1 MEQQST
7 LPLELDE
14 LERLYNR
21 LDGEAPTVSMDYS
34 RDHLTLLEL
43 LESEPASNN
52 FVERLKKHHDLLTL
66 LQSTTNGEYTVF
78 VPVDAGWTESD
89 KMQCHENMLAMHIS
103 PHYLSTTALK
113 DWPNLPT
120 LLRTGASNRKPV
132 LQSSFASSGWWI
144 NRCNRIV
151 KSNMV
156 ARNGIAHLIQRPC
169 PPPPSVDSVVQGRRD
184 LCFASEAIRQL
195 SHEELISTTQAQT
208 LVLPSDEAFDEL
220 GSDVVNF
227 LSKTEQG
234 RPYMLALLKLH
245 ILPQVTV
252 FCNLIWPKNDT
263 EERWG
268 SSHVPRKIKGKVCY
282 TFASLASDRQG
293 GAFCVTV
300 AFYRF
305 RGLVSM
311 LVNQF
316 ARVTS
321 QDHCAMNGAVHVI
334 DRVLLPLGDES
345 ATNPGLA
352 HLTVDQLREVLAEYI

>member
-14 LERLYNR
+14 LERLYNQ
-21 LDGEAPTVSMDYS
+21 LDGEAPQVSMDCS

-52 FVERLKKHHDLLTL
+52 FAERLKKHHDLLKL

-89 KMQCHENMLAMHIS
+89 KVQCEENM
-103 PHYLSTTALK
+103 PHYLNTAALR

-132 LQSSFASSGWWI
+132 LQSSFSSSGWWI
-144 NRCNRIV
+144 NRCNRI
-151 KSNMV
+151 
-156 ARNGIAHLIQRPC
+156 
-169 PPPPSVDSVVQGRRD
+169 GRRD

-208 LVLPSDEAFDEL
+208 LFLPSVKAFGEL
-220 GSDVVNF
+220 GSDVLNF

-252 FCNLIWPKNDT
+252 FCNFIWPKERHGREMDLVPCP
-263 EERWG
+263 EENQ
-268 SSHVPRKIKGKVCY
+268 
-282 TFASLASDRQG
+282 RQG
-293 GAFCVTV
+293 LLYLCVSGK
-300 AFYRF
+300 R
-305 RGLVSM
+305 
-311 LVNQF
+311 
-316 ARVTS
+316 
-321 QDHCAMNGAVHVI
+321 
-334 DRVLLPLGDES
+334 
-345 ATNPGLA
+345 
-352 HLTVDQLREVLAEYI
+352 